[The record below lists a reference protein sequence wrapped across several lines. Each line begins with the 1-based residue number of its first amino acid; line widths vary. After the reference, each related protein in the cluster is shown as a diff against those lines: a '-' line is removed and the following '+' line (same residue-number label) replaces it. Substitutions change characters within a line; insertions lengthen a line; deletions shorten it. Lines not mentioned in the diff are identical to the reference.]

1 MLDNAQCQSGHSLV
15 IDGGSSQSLFSRPLI
30 LTFYLDCHPFILAK
44 SVKKKKKKIPFT
56 KLTFLVIKNQ
66 L

>member
-44 SVKKKKKKIPFT
+44 SLKKKKNSIHKTYIFGYKKSIM
-56 KLTFLVIKNQ
+56 I
-66 L
+66 

>member
-44 SVKKKKKKIPFT
+44 SLKKKNSIHKTYIFGYKKSIM
-56 KLTFLVIKNQ
+56 I
-66 L
+66 

>member
-44 SVKKKKKKIPFT
+44 SLKKKKIPFT